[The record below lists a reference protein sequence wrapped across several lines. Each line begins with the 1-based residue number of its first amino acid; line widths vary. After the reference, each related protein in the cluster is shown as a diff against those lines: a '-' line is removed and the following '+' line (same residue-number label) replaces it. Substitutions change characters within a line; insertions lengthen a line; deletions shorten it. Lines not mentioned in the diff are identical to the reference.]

1 MLGPLTQGLHYK
13 FSGIP
18 MKQTKRARQPAVT
31 KDTKKSK
38 KPHTADVANIS
49 KAKRALYEYWK
60 LT

>member
-1 MLGPLTQGLHYK
+1 MLDPLTQGLHYK
-13 FSGIP
+13 LSGIL
-18 MKQTKRARQPAVT
+18 MKQTQRASQPAVI

-38 KPHTADVANIS
+38 KPSAADFAKTS